1 MHGESNYVGCA
12 VCEKDETEV
21 FVTGEG
27 PAQVVRC
34 RNDGLLYRNPRP
46 APGQIKAYQ
55 TEFVGR
61 TGLDW
66 FAQRQRALRK
76 AAEAIHGL
84 KSGGT
89 LLDVGCATGNFFENF
104 KPESW
109 RLYGLDTSPLGVEIA
124 RDKYKAEVLC
134 GTLQEAHY
142 LPRFFDVV
150 TVIDALYYS
159 PDPRADL
166 SEIHRILKDDGVLAV
181 EIPGLRALTLRDRG
195 PLCWLLEGRWERLF
209 ADQGILYYFSPSTM
223 KLLLRLTGFRLLR
236 MIPGASVSMRKWG
249 QAMNN
254 IYFVLAWLL
263 FKVSAGRFSIAGREL
278 YVAVKQ

>member
-1 MHGESNYVGCA
+1 M
-12 VCEKDETEV
+12 
-21 FVTGEG
+21 
-27 PAQVVRC
+27 
-34 RNDGLLYRNPRP
+34 
-46 APGQIKAYQ
+46 
-55 TEFVGR
+55 
-61 TGLDW
+61 
-66 FAQRQRALRK
+66 
-76 AAEAIHGL
+76 
-84 KSGGT
+84 
-89 LLDVGCATGNFFENF
+89 
-104 KPESW
+104 
-109 RLYGLDTSPLGVEIA
+109 DTSPLGVEIA